1 MVVIRLRRGG
11 RTHDPHY
18 RLVAQEKRS
27 KLNGAYIENLGHYH
41 PTDAAKKLEVN
52 KERLEYWLSQGAMLS
67 PTVTNI
73 LVKGGFLPADRQIV
87 RLGVTKK
94 AVVEAPAEEPAETK
108 AETSAE
114 ESTEE
119 APAEETPAEEA
130 PAEEP
135 VVEEVAKEEAPAE
148 EKPTETEETK

>member
-41 PTDAAKKLEVN
+41 PTDPKKQLELN
-52 KERLEYWLSQGAMLS
+52 KERLEHWLNNGATLS
-67 PTVTNI
+67 DAATNL
-73 LVKGGFLPADRQIV
+73 LVKAGVLPAERRVV

-94 AVVEAPAEEPAETK
+94 AVTEEIATEKEAPAEK
-108 AETSAE
+108 AEGE
-114 ESTEE
+114 EVATEETPEE
-119 APAEETPAEEA
+119 APAEETA
-130 PAEEP
+130 
-135 VVEEVAKEEAPAE
+135 
-148 EKPTETEETK
+148 TEETPEAEAPTEEAA

>member
-41 PTDAAKKLEVN
+41 PTDAQKKLEVN
-52 KERLEYWLSQGAMLS
+52 KERLDYWLSQGAELS

-73 LVKGGFLPADRQIV
+73 LVKAGHLPAERRIV

-94 AVVEAPAEEPAETK
+94 AETTPTEATEPAEVAEANEEAAEETATEEAAPEEAPAAPAEEA
-108 AETSAE
+108 
-114 ESTEE
+114 
-119 APAEETPAEEA
+119 
-130 PAEEP
+130 
-135 VVEEVAKEEAPAE
+135 
-148 EKPTETEETK
+148 

>member
-41 PTDAAKKLEVN
+41 PTDPKKQLELN
-52 KERLEYWLSQGAMLS
+52 KERLEHWLKNGATLS
-67 PTVTNI
+67 DAATNL
-73 LVKGGFLPADRQIV
+73 LVKAGILPAERRVV

-94 AVVEAPAEEPAETK
+94 AVTEEATTETETK
-108 AETSAE
+108 AEKVE
-114 ESTEE
+114 GEV
-119 APAEETPAEEA
+119 AEETPAESE
-130 PAEEP
+130 PAT
-135 VVEEVAKEEAPAE
+135 EVAVEEAPVEEAAE
-148 EKPTETEETK
+148 AEAPTEEAV